1 MLQVLET
8 YVGITVIRS
17 VLKGFEPLPDDVFRT
32 CFRWASSIKDSIH
45 SSAISMPATSCAYPA
60 RRLQSHSK

>member
-17 VLKGFEPLPDDVFRT
+17 VLKGFEPLPDDLFRT
-32 CFRWASSIKDSIH
+32 SFGWASSITDNTN
-45 SSAISMPATSCAYPA
+45 SSAT
-60 RRLQSHSK
+60 